1 MNWIDVNIQE
11 GVNMCVA
18 NAAACVLIGKIDDP
32 GDLAG
37 MTHFLGQ
44 SLNKMRVTVERLA

>member
-1 MNWIDVNIQE
+1 MDWIDVNIQE

-18 NAAACVLIGKIDDP
+18 NVAASALIGKIDDP

-37 MTHFLGQ
+37 MTHFLGHT
-44 SLNKMRVTVERLA
+44 SNVLRVTVERLA